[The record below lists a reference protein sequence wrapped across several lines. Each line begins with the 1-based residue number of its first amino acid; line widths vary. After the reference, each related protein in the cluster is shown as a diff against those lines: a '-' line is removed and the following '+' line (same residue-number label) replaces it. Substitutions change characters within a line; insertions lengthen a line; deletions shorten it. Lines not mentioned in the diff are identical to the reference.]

1 MYSGS
6 MTAEEMQDAAAS
18 LTEQKANEL
27 ERLDAQSASGLRGS
41 LGILVS
47 FVTNTAA
54 LELRDLAT
62 QIRAIRGVVQDEF
75 DELRATQAA
84 AVVLS
89 LCKDHRANY
98 AEVLKALYLTD
109 CRVWTEVG
117 FSTTRSNRERVERN
131 ERMVPH
137 AWDRFMRTEG
147 EDLVLLADP
156 SDTELCDYDV
166 ETLTEVWCFLHPPPQ
181 DGSCP

>member
-18 LTEQKANEL
+18 LAEQKATEL
-27 ERLDAQSASGLRGS
+27 ERLDAQFASGLRGS

-47 FVTNTAA
+47 LATNMVV

-62 QIRAIRGVVQDEF
+62 QIRAIKGVVQDEF

-89 LCKDHRANY
+89 LCKGHRANY

-117 FSTTRSNRERVERN
+117 FSTTLSDPRRVTRN
-131 ERMVPH
+131 ERLMPH

-156 SDTELCDYDV
+156 GDTELCDYDV
-166 ETLTEVWCFLHPPPQ
+166 ETLTEVWYFLHPPQ
-181 DGSCP
+181 ERSCL

>member
-1 MYSGS
+1 MRD
-6 MTAEEMQDAAAS
+6 MAAS
-18 LTEQKANEL
+18 LAEQGAETFLKVDKPAFF
-27 ERLDAQSASGLRGS
+27 DAIVAG
-41 LGILVS
+41 
-47 FVTNTAA
+47 A
-54 LELRDLAT
+54 LSVVAT
-62 QIRAIRGVVQDEF
+62 QIRALPLEYKADEF

-89 LCKDHRANY
+89 LCKGQRANY
-98 AEVLKALYLTD
+98 AEVLKVLYLAD
-109 CRVWTEVG
+109 CRGWMEAGVL
-117 FSTTRSNRERVERN
+117 TTRSRRSSVERN

-166 ETLTEVWCFLHPPPQ
+166 ETLTELWFFRHPPQ
-181 DGSCP
+181 ESR